1 MQKIGRNF
9 SCVFAVLDT
18 CHSHQVFGL
27 VCSLRQM
34 FPFIKDDLRPIETH
48 ILKLCQ
54 FWAVFGNSAE
64 SNSRLE
70 SSDVCALVSFDR
82 KAIETIQ

>member
-1 MQKIGRNF
+1 
-9 SCVFAVLDT
+9 
-18 CHSHQVFGL
+18 
-27 VCSLRQM
+27 M

-54 FWAVFGNSAE
+54 FWAVFANSAE